1 MLNKNQSKKWNSW
14 KYALV
19 LPVLVAFVFLFQ
31 IEVVAQEKVK
41 EMTTTVKE
49 SSDKELQTEL
59 NQSTTDTIK
68 KTKKI
73 TVHKTKEGN
82 NDEVTTIYI
91 DGKIATQAEMDAVDA
106 DVIKTMNV
114 NKDGDKSTIKIITKN
129 TNGIPDDT
137 QIFVNGKKM
146 SKEELDELDPN
157 EIESMNVN
165 KSDSKNSNQNT
176 IRVVTKKR
184 TQYSNN
190 KDLPVPPTPPTPPK
204 FPNGPMPTAPKPDM
218 SRMPVPPTPPK
229 DKTDRKAMALF
240 EKKMKEFEKKMESFE
255 PDMSAYEKEVEEVMA
270 KREQIFEK
278 EMAKYEDAMEKYRD
292 AMEKRNN

>member
-19 LPVLVAFVFLFQ
+19 VPALIAFVILFQ

-41 EMTTTVKE
+41 EITTTVKE
-49 SSDKELQTEL
+49 SSDKESQTEL

-73 TVHKTKEGN
+73 TVQKTKQGN
-82 NDEVTTIYI
+82 SNEVTTIYI
-91 DGKIATQAEMDAVDA
+91 DGKIATLAVLDAVDV
-106 DVIKTMNV
+106 DVIKTTNV
-114 NKDGDKSTIKIITKN
+114 NKNGDKSTIKIITKN
-129 TNGIPDDT
+129 TKGIPDDT

-146 SKEELDELDPN
+146 SKEEFDELDPN
-157 EIESMNVN
+157 EIETINVN

-184 TQYSNN
+184 TQYLNN
-190 KDLPVPPTPPTPPK
+190 KDLPALPTPPTPPK

-229 DKTDRKAMALF
+229 DKTDRKAMVQF
-240 EKKMKEFEKKMESFE
+240 EKKMKEFENKMEAFE
-255 PDMSAYEKEVEEVMA
+255 PDMRAYEKEVEEVMA

-278 EMAKYEDAMEKYRD
+278 EMAKYEEAMEKYRE

>member
-19 LPVLVAFVFLFQ
+19 VPALIAFVLLFQ

-41 EMTTTVKE
+41 ETTTTVKE

-59 NQSTTDTIK
+59 NQNTADTIK

-73 TVHKTKEGN
+73 TVHKIKEGN
-82 NDEVTTIYI
+82 NTVDE
-91 DGKIATQAEMDAVDA
+91 
-106 DVIKTMNV
+106 DVINTMDV
-114 NKDGDKSTIKIITKN
+114 NKNGEKSTIKIITKN

-157 EIESMNVN
+157 EIETINVS

-184 TQYSNN
+184 TQYLNN
-190 KDLPVPPTPPTPPK
+190 KDLPAPPTPPTPPK

-229 DKTDRKAMALF
+229 DKTDRKAMVQF
-240 EKKMKEFEKKMESFE
+240 EKKMKEFEKKMEAFE
-255 PDMSAYEKEVEEVMA
+255 PDMRAYEKEVEEVMA

-278 EMAKYEDAMEKYRD
+278 EMAKYEEAMEKYRE